1 MGAYVFGV
9 AVEADDVEEFDLA
22 LGLGLVVLALLCLF
36 KQLLLELLLV
46 RPQLRRR
53 NAMLQVLELADAAT
67 LKLVLLQQRG
77 LPKST
82 VQVFAQA
89 G

>member
-1 MGAYVFGV
+1 MGAYLFGV

-22 LGLGLVVLALLCLF
+22 LGLGLVILALLCLF

-46 RPQLRRR
+46 RPQLRRC
-53 NAMLQVLELADAAT
+53 NAMLQVLELSDAAT

-77 LPKST
+77 LAKPT
-82 VQVFAQA
+82 VQVFA
-89 G
+89 